1 MAAAVQLSVQS
12 PVRRREATGG
22 IRAAIIIGAT
32 VVAGSAPQAADRIRY
47 RAGIAAD
54 ICFSFA
60 ARGASGANASAH
72 LVSQAEL
79 TFAAG
84 RIGAQTTNRTLP

>member
-1 MAAAVQLSVQS
+1 VQS

-32 VVAGSAPQAADRIRY
+32 VVAGSVHQVADRITY

-54 ICFSFA
+54 IPLTFF
-60 ARGASGANASAH
+60 ARGASDANAFARLPSE
-72 LVSQAEL
+72 AEL

-84 RIGAQTTNRTLP
+84 QIGAQIANRTCHERI

>member
-12 PVRRREATGG
+12 PVRRWEATGG

-32 VVAGSAPQAADRIRY
+32 VVAGSVHQAADRIRY

-54 ICFSFA
+54 TCLSSSFA
-60 ARGASGANASAH
+60 ALLTQMRLRS
-72 LVSQAEL
+72 LAEL

-84 RIGAQTTNRTLP
+84 RIGAQIANRTLP

>member
-47 RAGIAAD
+47 RAGTAAD
-54 ICFSFA
+54 IGLSFV
-60 ARGASGANASAH
+60 ARGASDVNAS
-72 LVSQAEL
+72 SRPPSEAEL

-84 RIGAQTTNRTLP
+84 RTGAQIADRTLP